1 VRRRS
6 LLRAVAGVAAA
17 AALPGL
23 AAAAARRP
31 FRILMILWRGETG
44 VERGFRRQLNELGVI
59 ADCEIRDLDRQLGRL
74 PAVLDEARRTRP
86 DLVYTW
92 GTGITLGTVGHWREA
107 DPSRHLA
114 DLPVVFT
121 MVSAPLETGLQPPP
135 DMPPRRNL
143 TGVSHIA
150 PLRVQINA
158 IRAYLALERLG
169 IVYNPQEEN
178 SVANVRSLRDE
189 ASATGFR
196 LFEAS
201 VPACADGLP
210 DPAAI
215 PGLVQDLARRGVQVL
230 YIGPDNFIGANRNLL
245 TAAGLDA
252 GIPCFTA
259 TELEI
264 REGEAMIGLVSRYE
278 AVGRL
283 AAIKAKQVLVD
294 GDAPSGVPIET
305 LKRFSY
311 IIRLPIALRLKL
323 YPPLQ
328 LLDYAEVI
336 R

>member
-1 VRRRS
+1 MKRRAV
-6 LLRAVAGVAAA
+6 LRALGGAAAA
-17 AALPGL
+17 AALPRL
-23 AAAAARRP
+23 AVAEVGRP

-44 VERGFRRQLNELGVI
+44 VERGFRRQLSELDVA
-59 ADCEIRDLDRQLGRL
+59 ADYEIRDLDRNLAHL

-92 GTGITLGTVGHWREA
+92 GTGITLGTVGRWQEV
-107 DPSRHLA
+107 DPNRHVA
-114 DLPVVFT
+114 DLPVVFS

-135 DMPPRRNL
+135 DVPPRRNL

-150 PLRVQINA
+150 PLRAQINA
-158 IRAYLALERLG
+158 IRAYLPLERLG

-189 ASATGFR
+189 AAAMAFQ
-196 LFEAS
+196 LLEAP
-201 VPACADGLP
+201 VPARAGGLP
-210 DPAAI
+210 DPMAI
-215 PGLVQDLARRGVQVL
+215 PRLVEDLARRGVQVL
-230 YIGPDNFIGANRNLL
+230 YIGPDSFIGSNRDVL
-245 TAAGLDA
+245 TGAGLDA

-283 AAIKAKQVLVD
+283 AAVKAKRVLVD
-294 GDAPSGVPIET
+294 GLPPSAVPIET
-305 LKRFSY
+305 LKHFSY
-311 IIRLPIALRLKL
+311 IIRLSVALRLKL